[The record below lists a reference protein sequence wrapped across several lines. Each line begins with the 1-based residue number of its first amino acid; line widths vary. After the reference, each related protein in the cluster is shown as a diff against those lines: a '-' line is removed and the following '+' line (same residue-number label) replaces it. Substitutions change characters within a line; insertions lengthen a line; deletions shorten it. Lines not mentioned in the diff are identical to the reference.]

1 MIFGLGMLGKTV
13 KQLRKQQGLTAKNL
27 AFLLKIDSVDI
38 LKIDD
43 IKLKDIPDPL
53 KTKMIPILNG
63 DHTDKIPWL

>member
-1 MIFGLGMLGKTV
+1 MLGKTV

-53 KTKMIPILNG
+53 KTKMIPFLSG